1 MRWKSWFAGAVFL
14 AVALLFTSMGCGGD
28 GASGGGERDDA
39 AATGEEVESMLPEG
53 ALVVL
58 RGNDLEGFWTRLQGT
73 RLYAELAAIEDVR
86 EAFGPMAESR
96 REFQAR
102 TGMELDPGTIMAIFG
117 DRFDLGVYGQLRE
130 DRPDALL
137 VADVRDETVVRE
149 LLQALETRLAQ
160 EHEAAFV
167 DMEYEGTTIR
177 AGAVSDTEGD
187 SLFHA
192 MDGERLIVAT
202 SQARIESGLDTS
214 SGRAEG
220 ATMADDARFVDVTS
234 RLGGNALLIY
244 FDQEAIREASEAAA
258 SDAEEEGEA
267 AARRLRAASL
277 AFGDFQIADGFAWGV
292 RWVESGIQGESVA
305 RVPEDTRSELARM
318 FTASPGEVRTLS
330 FQPVGTMVY
339 GAINSLDAG
348 IVYQELK
355 RYAVE
360 ATRIQLDVAGTADSL
375 QADSLIDR
383 NLEAFEARSGIDLEE
398 DLVAWIGSEVAFA
411 IAGVDR
417 TGFFPIPE
425 SALTVAV
432 ADRARAEAFFGK
444 LEGLLSAMARDRASI
459 PLQWQTDE
467 YEGETIRYAP
477 TPLGEGLAISYTV
490 GSEFAVVATSRGLA
504 RRMLDA
510 RAGRVEAMPSNPDFG
525 AMTEFYPQRVTSI
538 GFADLESIFTEVESL
553 MGTLGQMSGNASST
567 DSDATS
573 DQILRA
579 MKNAPRMGFYSE
591 VEDSSIL
598 GRFLLEVR

>member
-1 MRWKSWFAGAVFL
+1 MRWKSWFAGAVFFAL
-14 AVALLFTSMGCGGD
+14 ALFFTSAGCGGD
-28 GASGGGERDDA
+28 GATNGGEPDEA
-39 AATGEEVESMLPEG
+39 AARGEVESMLPEG

-58 RGNDLEGFWTRLQGT
+58 QGNDLEGFWTRLKGT
-73 RLYAELAAIEDVR
+73 RLYAELAAIEDVK

-96 REFQAR
+96 REFEAR
-102 TGMELDPGTIMAIFG
+102 TGMELDPGTIMAVFG
-117 DRFDLGVYGQLRE
+117 DRFDLGVYGQLGE

-137 VADVRDETVVRE
+137 VAEVRDESTVRE
-149 LLQALETRLAQ
+149 LLEALETRLAQ
-160 EHEAAFV
+160 ERGATFV
-167 DMEYEGTTIR
+167 DLEYKGATIR
-177 AGAVSDTEGD
+177 AGVVSETEAD
-187 SLFHA
+187 SLFHT

-214 SGRAEG
+214 TGRAEG
-220 ATMADDARFVDVTS
+220 ATMADDEQYADVTG

-258 SDAEEEGEA
+258 SDTTEAGEET
-267 AARRLRAASL
+267 ARRLRAASL
-277 AFGDFQIADGFAWGV
+277 AFGDFRIADAFAWGV
-292 RWVESGIQGESVA
+292 RWAESGIQGESVA

-348 IVYQELK
+348 IVYRELK

-360 ATRIQLDVAGTADSL
+360 ATRIQMDVAGTVDSLRADSL
-375 QADSLIDR
+375 VDR
-383 NLEAFEARSGIDLEE
+383 NLAAFEAQSGIDLED
-398 DLVAWIGSEVAFA
+398 DLVAWVGNEVAFA

-432 ADRARAEAFFGK
+432 ADREKAEAFFGK
-444 LEGLLSAMARDRASI
+444 LEGLLSGMALDRASI
-459 PLQWQTDE
+459 PLQWQTEE

-477 TPLGEGLAISYTV
+477 TPLGEGLALSYTV
-490 GSEFAVVATSRGLA
+490 GGEFAVVATSPGLA

-510 RAGRVEAMPSNPDFG
+510 RAGRAEAMPSNPDFG
-525 AMTEFYPQRVTSI
+525 AMTEFYPQRVNAI
-538 GFADLESIFTEVESL
+538 GFADLESIFTEIESL
-553 MGTLGQMSGNASST
+553 MGALGQMSGNASSA
-567 DSDATS
+567 DSVSTS

-579 MKNAPRMGFYSE
+579 MKNAPRLGFYSE
-591 VEDSSIL
+591 VEDRSIL